1 MNIAVDAMGGDH
13 APAVVVQGALQAVIE
28 LGIDITLVGD
38 NKILSK
44 EIDSKVSSGHITLH
58 HCKEAVQMGEPPLK
72 AIRQKTDSSIRVAF
86 ELAKKGTVDAVVSA
100 GNSGATLAAGIM
112 TLGRISGVERPAI
125 ASLLPGENGPVVLID
140 VGANVNCRPAHLFQF
155 GVMANAFASS
165 CLGIENP
172 KIGLLS
178 VGEEE
183 CKGNEQVRLAYELF
197 EKSKLN
203 FFGNVEG
210 RDIFSGDV
218 EIIVCDGFVGN
229 VALKLSEGMV
239 KIMTKLLTME
249 LMKSVLGRTLLLL
262 GRGPFER
269 FRKKFDYEEY
279 GGAPLLGINGVGIVC
294 HGGSSARAIKNAI
307 KLAAVY
313 VENRVLEKMVISL
326 NTVSGSMSH
335 ADTA

>member
-13 APAVVVQGALQAVIE
+13 APAAVVKGAIQAAVDM
-28 LGIDITLVGD
+28 GIDITLVGD
-38 NKILSK
+38 SEILAR
-44 EIDSKVSSGHITLH
+44 EIASNASSGHIAIH
-58 HCKEAVQMGEPPLK
+58 HCNEAVQMDEPPLK
-72 AIRQKTDSSIRVAF
+72 AIRKKSDSSIRVAF
-86 ELAKKGTVDAVVSA
+86 ELAKKGDVDAVVSA

-112 TLGRISGVERPAI
+112 TLGRIADVERPAI
-125 ASLLPGENGPVVLID
+125 AGLLPGERGPVVLID

-155 GVMANAFASS
+155 GVMANAFACS
-165 CLGIENP
+165 CLGMENP
-172 KIGLLS
+172 KVGLLS

-197 EKSKLN
+197 EKSQLN
-203 FFGNVEG
+203 FIGNVEG

-239 KIMTKLLTME
+239 KIMTKLLKTE
-249 LMKSVLGRTLLLL
+249 LLKSFVGRTILLL
-262 GRGPFER
+262 GRQPFER

-294 HGGSSARAIKNAI
+294 HGGSSSTAIKNAI
-307 KLAAVY
+307 KLAALY
-313 VENRVLEKMVISL
+313 VENRVLEKMIASL
-326 NTVSGSMSH
+326 NTVFGPGIQSDI
-335 ADTA
+335 A